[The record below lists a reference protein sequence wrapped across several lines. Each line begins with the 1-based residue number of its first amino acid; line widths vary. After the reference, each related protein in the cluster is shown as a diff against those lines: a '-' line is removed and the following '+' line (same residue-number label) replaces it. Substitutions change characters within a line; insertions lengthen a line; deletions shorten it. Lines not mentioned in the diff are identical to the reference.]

1 MKRFLV
7 TAAAV
12 VALSA
17 PAFANHCPKDMAAI
31 DAALAKSPSL
41 SAADMTKVKDLR
53 ASGETKHKAG
63 DHKGSVEDLQKAEDI
78 LKIPHVM

>member
-1 MKRFLV
+1 MKRILI

-12 VALSA
+12 MALAA

-31 DAALAKSPSL
+31 DAALAKSPTL
-41 SAADMTKVKDLR
+41 SPADAAKVKELR
-53 ASGETKHKAG
+53 ASGEVKHKAG
-63 DHKGSVEDLQKAEDI
+63 DHKGSVEDLQKAEDL